1 MRSWPAVIQAL
12 PWVLI
17 AYPERCSR
25 VSGDH
30 SCLGCCLARP
40 RAEHERP
47 GTHQT
52 VSVVA
57 RVRWSAR
64 ARITAPEAGAI
75 PILTESFRFTFPVP
89 APPKIPLGHYF
100 LPRRLGVQS
109 DAGDLRLLDHR
120 VRIREDGPA
129 ITLFFLQTPV
139 LHWLACA
146 CSLAAL
152 DSLLP
157 ACSRSKCIPPSS
169 ADDKL
174 KRRPA

>member
-1 MRSWPAVIQAL
+1 MTTPEPLSIVRTDPFT
-12 PWVLI
+12 
-17 AYPERCSR
+17 YPERCSR

-30 SCLGCCLARP
+30 SRLGCCLARP

-57 RVRWSAR
+57 RVGWSAR

-120 VRIREDGPA
+120 VRFREDGPA
-129 ITLFFLQTPV
+129 ITLVFADTG
-139 LHWLACA
+139 
-146 CSLAAL
+146 AAL
-152 DSLLP
+152 VGVCVLTCGP
-157 ACSRSKCIPPSS
+157 RFVAPGVFAFEVYTTIE
-169 ADDKL
+169 
-174 KRRPA
+174 RR